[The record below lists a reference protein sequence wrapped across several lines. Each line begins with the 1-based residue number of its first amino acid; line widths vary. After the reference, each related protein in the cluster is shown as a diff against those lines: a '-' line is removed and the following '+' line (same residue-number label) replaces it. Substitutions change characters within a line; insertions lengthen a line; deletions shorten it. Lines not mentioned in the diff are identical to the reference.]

1 MNRALPIEKLRG
13 IVFSAPLPTQ
23 FYQFTE
29 QIGRTAFTRMQR
41 RIMKIYFFHSI
52 IYNFSIIYSFM
63 FCYLDMMETYRAAIE
78 RRVAAEEELQEQ
90 VSAQNTPEMVAK
102 VNECKEAE
110 RQLKSIEERL
120 GMLQ

>member
-1 MNRALPIEKLRG
+1 MYKLKWG
-13 IVFSAPLPTQ
+13 SSYEVLFFILSSTSQQ
-23 FYQFTE
+23 FIHPCFA
-29 QIGRTAFTRMQR
+29 ILL
-41 RIMKIYFFHSI
+41 
-52 IYNFSIIYSFM
+52 
-63 FCYLDMMETYRAAIE
+63 LDMMETYRAAIE